1 MLIFFTVNTVS
12 CYVNNCM
19 FAISDK
25 IVINFLTILCVL
37 FLFCVMLLRII
48 IFILSLCNL

>member
-37 FLFCVMLLRII
+37 F
-48 IFILSLCNL
+48 FILCDVTSNNYFYIKLM